1 MHRYGAERRAACDK
15 ATPKRYHADCYRGAA
30 IT

>member
-1 MHRYGAERRAACDK
+1 LGTERRAACN
-15 ATPKRYHADCYRGAA
+15 AVTPSRYRDDCYRGAA